1 MSTISLDL
9 ANRIIDAV
17 LRRAAE
23 IDCRP
28 ISVIVVEPG
37 CKVKAFQKEDGSSMI
52 RFEMA
57 FGKAYAALALGRS
70 SKLVRVRAE
79 ERPLFMRYLMSATD
93 EQIFPEGGGL
103 QIRGLDGEVI
113 GAVGVTGDTEDR
125 EDRRGFRRHGTPCR
139 RPADQQVGRAGEF
152 GIQVRR
158 LHHPQHLSNSN
169 LGDTQKYAL
178 SPPYAAPERWRGA
191 RAITATDKY
200 SFGVMAFEL
209 LSN

>member
-1 MSTISLDL
+1 MSAISLEL
-9 ANRIIDAV
+9 ANRIIEAV

-70 SKLVRVRAE
+70 SKLVRIRAE
-79 ERPLFMRYLMSATD
+79 ERPLFMRYLMSATG

-125 EDRRGFRRHGTPCR
+125 DEELAAHGIRAIGLKTDEDCAGIGRRG
-139 RPADQQVGRAGEF
+139 
-152 GIQVRR
+152 GIR
-158 LHHPQHLSNSN
+158 LTN
-169 LGDTQKYAL
+169 T
-178 SPPYAAPERWRGA
+178 
-191 RAITATDKY
+191 
-200 SFGVMAFEL
+200 
-209 LSN
+209 

>member
-1 MSTISLDL
+1 MSAISLDL
-9 ANRIIDAV
+9 ANRIIEAV

-70 SKLVRVRAE
+70 SRLVRIRNE
-79 ERPLFMRYLMSATD
+79 EKPAFMRYLIAASGD
-93 EQIFPEGGGL
+93 QLFPEGGGM
-103 QIRGLDGEVI
+103 QIRDTGGQVI

-125 EDRRGFRRHGTPCR
+125 DEELAVYGIHAAGLKTDDDCR
-139 RPADQQVGRAGEF
+139 DMGRE
-152 GIQVRR
+152 INVRV
-158 LHHPQHLSNSN
+158 
-169 LGDTQKYAL
+169 
-178 SPPYAAPERWRGA
+178 
-191 RAITATDKY
+191 TDK
-200 SFGVMAFEL
+200 
-209 LSN
+209 